1 MRKVGSPRVARIGGA
16 QIPLGTT
23 SLPYNIESLVVIFS
37 PVLFEGTYCN
47 KLRLASNFRINVK
60 LECSLLI

>member
-23 SLPYNIESLVVIFS
+23 SPPYNIESLVVIFS
-37 PVLFEGTYCN
+37 PVLFEGSTV
-47 KLRLASNFRINVK
+47 INLGWHLT
-60 LECSLLI
+60 LE